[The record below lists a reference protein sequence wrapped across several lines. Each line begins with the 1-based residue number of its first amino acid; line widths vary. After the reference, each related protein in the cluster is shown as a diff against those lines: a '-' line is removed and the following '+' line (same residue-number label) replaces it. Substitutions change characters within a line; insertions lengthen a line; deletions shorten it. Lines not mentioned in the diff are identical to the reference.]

1 MTADG
6 KKRALLVG
14 CNYSNTK
21 LKLHGCINDVM
32 EMKTLIQ
39 TRFGFEDKNIKVLTD
54 EPYTSP
60 DELPTHVNI
69 MAELR
74 AMVHDAKAGDVLF
87 FHFSGHG
94 TTIPSLEPGNPY
106 REDEAIVPCDL
117 NLITD
122 MDLRCLIKDLAQ
134 GTSFTIVSDSCH
146 SGGLIDK
153 RKEQIG
159 PSRVRGIPPPV
170 HFKARSIPVET
181 LAQCLLSTRSDI
193 TCTATEDAMGAR
205 PKFWGIVI
213 PAAMGLLGNILPMIF
228 PREVSIKFRPRH
240 EQRELLSSKRSLTE
254 DEGILLSG
262 CQANETSADL
272 RGSKLTGGK
281 AHGAFT
287 YALVQVLNRNED
299 SSLTNK
305 ELVVNVRKFLQDQ
318 GFEQHPC
325 LYSSDKNADEPF
337 LATQDPSNR
346 EERSLPIA
354 SRWRELSGENNWE
367 GLLKPALDPDLRRYL
382 IQYGQRTAAVGDLF
396 NCKTNEPDAS
406 KEDFFSKAGLVKGNP
421 YQYKVTHFLYAGS
434 DVVKPSWFGYVAVA
448 TDEGKLG
455 LGRRDILV
463 SWRGTISPSEW
474 GNNLN
479 FIRQISASDLFPT
492 AEEFKATVHRG
503 FHSLYKGTRQDSTR
517 CKTSVRDQVLRAVKK
532 LVNQYKDEEIS
543 ITVTGFSLG
552 AALATLTAMDIVV
565 NGYNNKPSTDNR
577 NKPIMVTAF
586 TYGGPRVGNSGLAR
600 LFDKYADQL
609 HLLRIE
615 NENDHVPS
623 LPPVSYTELGEKLI
637 VNTSESNYLKWKGP
651 FRLYVASRD
660 YDDDEDEDGSGLKFD
675 RGGLLEYY
683 SCHNMDVYAHGIAI
697 QDIQKDTPI
706 DKLDHDLYLVNKY
719 LDRVK
724 NEFKIPPNWWAG
736 DNRKKMTQLEN
747 GRWRVT
753 P

>member
-1 MTADG
+1 MTAEG
-6 KKRALLVG
+6 KRRAVLVG
-14 CNYSNTK
+14 CNYPNTK
-21 LKLHGCINDVM
+21 HKLHGCINDVM
-32 EMKTLIQ
+32 EMRNLIQ
-39 TRFGFEDKNIKVLTD
+39 TRFGFEDKSIKVLTD

-74 AMVHDAKAGDVLF
+74 AMVRDAEAGDVLF

-122 MDLRCLIKDLAQ
+122 MDLRCLIKELKEE
-134 GTSFTIVSDSCH
+134 TSFTIVSDSCH

-159 PSRVRGIPPPV
+159 PSRVRSIPPPV
-170 HFKARSIPVET
+170 GFKARSIPVET
-181 LAQCLLSTRSDI
+181 VAECLLSTRSDI
-193 TCTATEDAMGAR
+193 DAR
-205 PKFWGIVI
+205 PKFWGIAI
-213 PAAMGLLGNILPMIF
+213 SAAAGLLGNLLPMIF
-228 PREVSIKFRPRH
+228 PREVSIKFRPQH
-240 EQRELLSSKRSLTE
+240 EQRALLSLKRSLEE

-272 RGSKLTGGK
+272 TGCKLTGGK

-287 YALVQVLNRNED
+287 YALVQVLNQNKDR
-299 SSLTNK
+299 SLTNK

-325 LYSSDKNADEPF
+325 LYSSNPNADASF
-337 LATQDPSNR
+337 LATQ
-346 EERSLPIA
+346 ERSLVVA

-367 GLLKPALDPDLRRYL
+367 GLLEPALDPDLRRYL

-396 NCKTNEPDAS
+396 NCETDEPDAS
-406 KEDFFSKAGLVKGNP
+406 KEDFFSKACLVKGNP
-421 YQYKVTHFLYAGS
+421 YQYEVTHFLYAGS

-448 TDEGKLG
+448 TDEGKLR

-463 SWRGTISPSEW
+463 SWRGTRSPSEW
-474 GNNLN
+474 RNNLN
-479 FIRQISASDLFPT
+479 ILTQISASDLFPN
-492 AEEFKATVHRG
+492 AQEHGATVHRG

-517 CKTSVRDQVLRAVKK
+517 CKTSARDQVLRAVKK
-532 LVNQYKDEEIS
+532 LVNRYKDEEIS

-552 AALATLTAMDIVV
+552 AALATLTSMDIVV
-565 NGYNNKPSTDNR
+565 NGYNKPTTDNR
-577 NKPIMVTAF
+577 TKPFMVTTF
-586 TYGGPRVGNSGLAR
+586 TYGGPRVGNSGLAH

-615 NENDHVPS
+615 NKKDHVPS
-623 LPPVSYTELGEKLI
+623 LPPGSYTELGEKLI
-637 VNTSESNYLKWKGP
+637 VNTSESNYLKRKGP
-651 FRLYVASRD
+651 YRLYVASH
-660 YDDDEDEDGSGLKFD
+660 DDDDDDKDENEDGPGIKFD
-675 RGGLLEYY
+675 RGGVLEYY

-697 QDIQKDTPI
+697 QDIKKDTPI

-724 NEFKIPPNWWAG
+724 DEFEIPPNWWAG
-736 DNRKKMTQLEN
+736 ENRKEMTQLEN
-747 GRWRVT
+747 GRWCVT